1 MSLPSI
7 NKGCIL
13 SDGYVMQKWRNK
25 PITKKQKYIEETQTE
40 LQNMIYSCEEIYH
53 VVDTL
58 EDNYHK
64 LINTD
69 EIDKDKK
76 RRIGKF
82 ITNILSDAIEL
93 KLLLQE
99 CEELYG

>member
-1 MSLPSI
+1 MV
-7 NKGCIL
+7 NK
-13 SDGYVMQKWRNK
+13 
-25 PITKKQKYIEETQTE
+25 E
-40 LQNMIYSCEEIYH
+40 LQNMIYSCEGIYH
-53 VVDTL
+53 VIDTL

-76 RRIGKF
+76 RKIGKF
-82 ITNILSDAIEL
+82 LTNILSDTIEL

-99 CEELYG
+99 CEEL